1 MGLQKESAHKCVL
14 MVKFNLFTIVYIN
27 VYSFDFIFSSTVMPT
42 IFQNDGNHEPNPYI
56 LVLLIV
62 LILCVVLATL
72 AIYVLLRKYYLVKP
86 GSKDIIKK
94 LNNFERISFRAGC
107 KTTYKFKIPQSM
119 CLKGLLFLSISC
131 DL

>member
-1 MGLQKESAHKCVL
+1 MGLKKESAHKCVL
-14 MVKFNLFTIVYIN
+14 IVKFNLFTIVYIN

-72 AIYVLLRKYYLVKP
+72 AIYVIFRKYYLVKP

-94 LNNFERISFRAGC
+94 TE
-107 KTTYKFKIPQSM
+107 
-119 CLKGLLFLSISC
+119 
-131 DL
+131 